1 MDLTREV
8 TAKLAISGKVH
19 VEQKKLRLDPYE
31 WDQGGRRGII
41 RVRLAASDGD
51 TGG

>member
-19 VEQKKLRLDPYE
+19 VEQKRVRLDPHE
-31 WDQGGRRGII
+31 WNQAGRRGII
-41 RVRLAASDGD
+41 RVRLANAEGSPG
-51 TGG
+51 T